1 MYIFLKYHWN
11 LNISEILQGLLQ
23 INNILEFL
31 LKHHFCMFMTSI
43 ILVWL
48 KSWSA
53 RGTSHHSAFMGSNLL
68 LVTWLFSLFRLFG
81 LFCLFSPGYPVD
93 EFSFKEMRT
102 WGWSKIT
109 SYCIWNRRNRRVKFK
124 MKKNEMK
131 WNRQSCTQKS
141 VKHQQLSS
149 SLKTAY
155 SLNMLTFSTKR
166 LHHRPLNG
174 LQVRIWRCCECG
186 VWVDCHA

>member
-23 INNILEFL
+23 VNNILEFL
-31 LKHHFCMFMTSI
+31 LKYHFCMFMTSI

-68 LVTWLFSLFRLFG
+68 LVTWLFSLFCLFG

-124 MKKNEMK
+124 MKKNEM
-131 WNRQSCTQKS
+131 
-141 VKHQQLSS
+141 
-149 SLKTAY
+149 TAY